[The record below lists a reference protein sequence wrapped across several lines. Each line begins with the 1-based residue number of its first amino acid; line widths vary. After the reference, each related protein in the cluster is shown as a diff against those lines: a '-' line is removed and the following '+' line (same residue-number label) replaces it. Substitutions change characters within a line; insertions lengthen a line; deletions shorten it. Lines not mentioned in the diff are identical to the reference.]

1 MNPAEWYRNYDQ
13 VPEQRR
19 GVCHPT
25 MFHDIYTDHNNTC
38 NESEVQDPLGLK
50 QCLRLYPHDDNQGGF
65 FIAVLEKVQET
76 DNRLADEDL
85 NDPWL
90 NTKMRQ
96 KPILDE
102 LEEFSKWY
110 EDIYEK
116 HCEENN
122 IPMEKREKLGMTD
135 MVELAKVK
143 EKQESEALGIPCGSL
158 SE

>member
-1 MNPAEWYRNYDQ
+1 M
-13 VPEQRR
+13 
-19 GVCHPT
+19 
-25 MFHDIYTDHNNTC
+25 
-38 NESEVQDPLGLK
+38 
-50 QCLRLYPHDDNQGGF
+50 RLYPHDDNQGGF

-143 EKQESEALGIPCGSL
+143 EK
-158 SE
+158 